1 MRTPIVLLHGAWH
14 GAWCW
19 TPVLT
24 HLAGIPRTAVAV
36 DMAGHGLHAPP
47 PRALHRRPF
56 DPEALATEPSP
67 VAGVD
72 LDQAAALLLSQL
84 ELLGR
89 GGPVTVVAH
98 SMGGVVL
105 TRVAQQAPDLVAHA
119 VYLAAFMPA
128 SGLSAGAYAMMPEY
142 EGALLFAN
150 IRNDPLATGAA
161 RLDTTSPDPDY
172 RHRLRETFYGDVDET
187 TAEAAIAM
195 LGSDTPI
202 GIGMGATTLTEAGWG
217 RVPRTYVTCTRD
229 RALPPPVQQ
238 KFIRDAD
245 AAYPDNPTA
254 VVTLDASHSP
264 FLSMPDVVADLI
276 GKL

>member
-1 MRTPIVLLHGAWH
+1 MRPPIVLLH

-19 TPVLT
+19 TPVLIR
-24 HLAGIPRTAVAV
+24 LAAIPRTAVAV
-36 DMAGHGLHAPP
+36 DMAGHGLYAPP
-47 PRALHRRPF
+47 PRSLYRRPF

-67 VAGVD
+67 VVGVD
-72 LDQAAALLLSQL
+72 LDQAADLLLSQL

-89 GGPVTVVAH
+89 GEPVTVVAH

-105 TRVAQQAPDLVAHA
+105 TRAAQQAPDLVAHA

-128 SGLSAGAYAMMPEY
+128 SDLSAGAYAMMPEY
-142 EGALLFAN
+142 EGALLFSCV
-150 IRNDPLATGAA
+150 RNDALATGAA

-172 RHRLRETFYGDVDET
+172 RRQLREAFYGDVDEP
-187 TAEAAIAM
+187 TAEAAIAL
-195 LGSDTPI
+195 LGSDVPI
-202 GIGMGATTLTEAGWG
+202 GIGMGVTTLTADGWG

-245 AAYPDNPTA
+245 TTFPDNPTA

-264 FLSMPDVVADLI
+264 FLSMPAAVADII